1 MASISPKRPCK
12 ETHRS
17 HRRQWRTAGKVAA
30 GLDPLGAREMGE
42 DGLLEGTRGLPGRLK
57 EAWVGGRGP

>member
-1 MASISPKRPCK
+1 M
-12 ETHRS
+12 
-17 HRRQWRTAGKVAA
+17 AA

-57 EAWVGGRGP
+57 HGWVAEVPKSLITSSLN